1 MVMWA
6 PWDHKTMALW
16 VMGVTLVMAVTFLN
30 HSAYA
35 PDLVL
40 TGAHGLCGVGRMSH
54 NEHVEW
60 ALQKVTDATTPCP
73 INHRA
78 LDLGPYGTPRAVA
91 APVTHFC
98 GTLKLSCRFMSETK
112 PTIHS
117 ARHSTEFPI
126 YECIHKLDMK

>member
-1 MVMWA
+1 
-6 PWDHKTMALW
+6 MALW
-16 VMGVTLVMAVTFLN
+16 VMGVTLVMVVTFY

-60 ALQKVTDATTPCP
+60 ALQKVTVATTACP

-78 LDLGPYGTPRAVA
+78 LGLGPHGTPRAVA
-91 APVTHFC
+91 APVTRFC
-98 GTLKLSCRFMSETK
+98 VTL
-112 PTIHS
+112 
-117 ARHSTEFPI
+117 
-126 YECIHKLDMK
+126 

>member
-1 MVMWA
+1 MALRTPRDVTWTGAHTPTMVMWA

-16 VMGVTLVMAVTFLN
+16 VMGVTLVMVVTFY

-60 ALQKVTDATTPCP
+60 ALQKVTVATTACP

-78 LDLGPYGTPRAVA
+78 LGLGLYGTPRAVA
-91 APVTHFC
+91 APVTRFC
-98 GTLKLSCRFMSETK
+98 VTL
-112 PTIHS
+112 
-117 ARHSTEFPI
+117 
-126 YECIHKLDMK
+126 

>member
-1 MVMWA
+1 
-6 PWDHKTMALW
+6 MALW

-40 TGAHGLCGVGRMSH
+40 AGAYGLCGVGRMSH

-60 ALQKVTDATTPCP
+60 ALQKVTDATIACP

-78 LDLGPYGTPRAVA
+78 LGLGPYGTPRAVA
-91 APVTHFC
+91 APVT
-98 GTLKLSCRFMSETK
+98 RF
-112 PTIHS
+112 
-117 ARHSTEFPI
+117 
-126 YECIHKLDMK
+126 